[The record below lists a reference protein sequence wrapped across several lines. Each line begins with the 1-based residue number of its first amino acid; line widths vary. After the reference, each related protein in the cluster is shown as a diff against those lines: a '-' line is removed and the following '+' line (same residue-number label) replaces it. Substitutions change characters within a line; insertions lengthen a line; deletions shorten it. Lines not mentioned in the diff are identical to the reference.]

1 MTQPESLPR
10 AVRRRARAEITAEI
24 VDVARRHL
32 STVGA
37 AGLSLRAVAREL
49 GMASSA
55 VYRYVASRD
64 DLLTL
69 LIIDSFDA
77 LGASVEDA
85 ERQVP
90 RERTAGRWLA
100 ICHGVRD
107 WALAH
112 PFEYALIYGS
122 PVPGYVAPPTTVG
135 PATRVTALLSGVL
148 ADLPVAAAPAP
159 GPADPDGEASDRAD
173 PDGAA
178 SDRAGEGWRAALAPT
193 REFLPAGLPD
203 DVLMQG
209 LMAWMLLFGSVSL
222 ELFGHLHQ
230 VVDDDPE
237 LRRAFFAEEAR
248 RIGALVGV
256 PAQDS

>member
-10 AVRRRARAEITAEI
+10 AVRRRARAEITGEI

-77 LGASVEDA
+77 LGAWVEDA
-85 ERQVP
+85 ERRVP
-90 RERTAGRWLA
+90 RERTTNRWLA
-100 ICHGVRD
+100 ICLGVRD

-112 PFEYALIYGS
+112 PHEYALIYGS

-148 ADLPVAAAPAP
+148 ADLPVAGEFSSDEPTPAT
-159 GPADPDGEASDRAD
+159 
-173 PDGAA
+173 AA

-193 REFLPAGLPD
+193 REFLPPGLPD
-203 DVLMQG
+203 DVLIQA

-237 LRRAFFAEEAR
+237 LRRAFFTEEAT
-248 RIGALVGV
+248 RIGALVGL
-256 PAQDS
+256 PRGR

>member
-24 VDVARRHL
+24 VEVARRHL

-77 LGASVEDA
+77 LGAWAEDA
-85 ERQVP
+85 ERPVP
-90 RERTAGRWLA
+90 RERTTDRWLA

-112 PFEYALIYGS
+112 PYEYALIYGS

-148 ADLPVAAAPAP
+148 ADLPAAPAS
-159 GPADPDGEASDRAD
+159 AS
-173 PDGAA
+173 DGAA
-178 SDRAGEGWRAALAPT
+178 PDVTATGGAGDGWRAALGPT
-193 REFLPAGLPD
+193 REFMPAGLSD
-203 DVLMQG
+203 DVLIQG
-209 LMAWMLLFGSVSL
+209 LMAWMLLFGSVSF

-230 VVDDDPE
+230 VIDDDPE
-237 LRRAFFAEEAR
+237 LRRAFFTEEAT

-256 PAQDS
+256 PAGAA